1 MNALKA
7 GEVGLECP
15 LPTTVRPAGRKLMCP
30 YLNLSH
36 SWGAA
41 QGYDPI
47 FVSRIHCNKSGYQS

>member
-7 GEVGLECP
+7 GRWDWECP

-47 FVSRIHCNKSGYQS
+47 FPNRLST